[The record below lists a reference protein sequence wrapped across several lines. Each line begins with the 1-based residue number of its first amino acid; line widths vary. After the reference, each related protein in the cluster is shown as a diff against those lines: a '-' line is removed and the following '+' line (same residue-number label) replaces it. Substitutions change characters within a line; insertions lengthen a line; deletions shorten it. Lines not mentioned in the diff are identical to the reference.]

1 MLQEDGSA
9 DTVLDPQNYLM
20 SCKKP
25 QNEDPPV
32 QENNKSATIFA
43 NDGLVTTDRLQSHI
57 LSESN
62 CGENTVCAQL
72 YNGRDAE
79 KSRYLPAWP

>member
-20 SCKKP
+20 SCKKNP
-25 QNEDPPV
+25 TV

-57 LSESN
+57 LSESD

-72 YNGRDAE
+72 
-79 KSRYLPAWP
+79 